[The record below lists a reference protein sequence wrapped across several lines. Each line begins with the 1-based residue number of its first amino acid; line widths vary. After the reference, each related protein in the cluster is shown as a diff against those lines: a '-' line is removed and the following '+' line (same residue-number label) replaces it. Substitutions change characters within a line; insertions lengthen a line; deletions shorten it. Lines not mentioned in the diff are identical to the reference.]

1 MPQQAQFKVGSVCNS
16 IQNIYNTDAYSFIAS
31 RSPCGN
37 NYVTVLTQVFT
48 LIAYD
53 AASSNT

>member
-1 MPQQAQFKVGSVCNS
+1 MPIVLLPPDLHVE
-16 IQNIYNTDAYSFIAS
+16 II
-31 RSPCGN
+31 
-37 NYVTVLTQVFT
+37 VTVLTQVFT